1 KKSLDGMD
9 VYADKLLTDAKA
21 LQAEVKNLKLE
32 PKPMVAGAMELLN
45 EAATTKITGEEEAYS
60 HTDLDDLNANVEG
73 SKVVYQ
79 AIIPALNAQDK
90 DLADQIDAA
99 FNKMEDT
106 LANYKNGDS
115 FVLYTTLTKD
125 QIREISDQ
133 LSHLSELMAQTG
145 KIF

>member
-1 KKSLDGMD
+1 
-9 VYADKLLTDAKA
+9 
-21 LQAEVKNLKLE
+21 
-32 PKPMVAGAMELLN
+32 ELLN
-45 EAATTKITGEEEAYS
+45 EAAKTKITGEEEAYS

-90 DLADQIDAA
+90 KLADQIDAA

>member
-1 KKSLDGMD
+1 
-9 VYADKLLTDAKA
+9 
-21 LQAEVKNLKLE
+21 
-32 PKPMVAGAMELLN
+32 MVAGAMELLN

>member
-1 KKSLDGMD
+1 MWKTKLTGLVSTSLNALWEKKSLEGMD

-90 DLADQIDAA
+90 
-99 FNKMEDT
+99 
-106 LANYKNGDS
+106 S
-115 FVLYTTLTKD
+115 
-125 QIREISDQ
+125 
-133 LSHLSELMAQTG
+133 
-145 KIF
+145 

>member
-1 KKSLDGMD
+1 MHKIKK
-9 VYADKLLTDAKA
+9 
-21 LQAEVKNLKLE
+21 
-32 PKPMVAGAMELLN
+32 
-45 EAATTKITGEEEAYS
+45 
-60 HTDLDDLNANVEG
+60 
-73 SKVVYQ
+73 
-79 AIIPALNAQDK
+79 
-90 DLADQIDAA
+90 LADQIDAA

-125 QIREISDQ
+125 QIRDISDQ